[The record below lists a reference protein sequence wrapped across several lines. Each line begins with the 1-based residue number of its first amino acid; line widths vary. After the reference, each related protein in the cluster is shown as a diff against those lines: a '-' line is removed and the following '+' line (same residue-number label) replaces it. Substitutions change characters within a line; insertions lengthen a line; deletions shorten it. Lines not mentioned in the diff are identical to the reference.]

1 MAVSDKVHKPLVIG
15 TSSKLPT
22 SKSPKGNASVSN
34 STISTAPDLLF
45 RPPHA
50 CMMPSSP
57 SADNTAT
64 FSSLMPPGTID
75 KIQILREYEQ
85 QYGSNYSHSIITKT
99 HGEPSFLSPSYTS
112 LSDRTR
118 MRPSLDKHY
127 RVGELTIYNVITTVL
142 REYGSSFSRQDILH
156 SMLINKD
163 FLEMIP
169 KVLRWLT
176 IDFTPLREH
185 RYGYESQ
192 LTIDPHRVE
201 MANAAMVHFG
211 LDPGKFV

>member
-1 MAVSDKVHKPLVIG
+1 
-15 TSSKLPT
+15 
-22 SKSPKGNASVSN
+22 
-34 STISTAPDLLF
+34 
-45 RPPHA
+45 
-50 CMMPSSP
+50 
-57 SADNTAT
+57 
-64 FSSLMPPGTID
+64 
-75 KIQILREYEQ
+75 
-85 QYGSNYSHSIITKT
+85 
-99 HGEPSFLSPSYTS
+99 
-112 LSDRTR
+112 

-211 LDPGKFV
+211 LDPGKFVRWIGGEYTGQSRDVAFALAQAAPHVHPKDLAHMRRILLD